1 MCVDH
6 AGLALFPSASA
17 FRCVGR
23 LAFPLYCFLL
33 AQGFAHTRDIRAYA
47 RRLLLLACVSEIPF
61 DLLIFGRLSSAM
73 EQNVV
78 FSLLLGLLALCA
90 ARALS
95 ARPLPCALSI
105 LALMLLAMVT
115 QVSFGWL
122 GVALCLAYGYAG
134 GDKKRQ
140 ALFTV
145 LLTLLY
151 SASLLFSGVARGW
164 VTISLCAALSAIPI
178 LLYNGRLGPHGKA
191 LTFFF
196 YAAYPLH
203 LCALL
208 IVRALRTFWGD
219 GAYACRNPESSIETL
234 LPEKERIPS
243 SRMRQ
248 SSRESAL
255 RSTQRKSA
263 SAEREY
269 GRVYTPSSSGVSVC
283 R

>member
-1 MCVDH
+1 
-6 AGLALFPSASA
+6 
-17 FRCVGR
+17 
-23 LAFPLYCFLL
+23 
-33 AQGFAHTRDIRAYA
+33 
-47 RRLLLLACVSEIPF
+47 
-61 DLLIFGRLSSAM
+61 M

-140 ALFTV
+140 ALFTA

-164 VTISLCAALSAIPI
+164 VTISLCAALSAVPI
-178 LLYNGRLGPHGKA
+178 LLYNGRPGPHGKA

-208 IVRALRTFWGD
+208 IVRALR
-219 GAYACRNPESSIETL
+219 I
-234 LPEKERIPS
+234 IPPYF
-243 SRMRQ
+243 
-248 SSRESAL
+248 L
-255 RSTQRKSA
+255 
-263 SAEREY
+263 
-269 GRVYTPSSSGVSVC
+269 G
-283 R
+283 

>member
-1 MCVDH
+1 MFHSLKRRGSALSSFVLRLIALVCMCVDH

-122 GVALCLAYGYAG
+122 
-134 GDKKRQ
+134 
-140 ALFTV
+140 FTV

-164 VTISLCAALSAIPI
+164 VTISLCAALSAVPI
-178 LLYNGRLGPHGKA
+178 LLYNGRPGPHGKA

-208 IVRALRTFWGD
+208 IVRALR
-219 GAYACRNPESSIETL
+219 I
-234 LPEKERIPS
+234 IPPYF
-243 SRMRQ
+243 
-248 SSRESAL
+248 L
-255 RSTQRKSA
+255 
-263 SAEREY
+263 
-269 GRVYTPSSSGVSVC
+269 G
-283 R
+283 

>member
-1 MCVDH
+1 MFIDH
-6 AGLALFPSASA
+6 AGLALFPSVGI
-17 FRCVGR
+17 FRCIGR
-23 LAFPLYCFLL
+23 LAFPLYCFLV
-33 AQGFAHTRDIRAYA
+33 AQGFRHTRDIRAYA
-47 RRLLLLACVSEIPF
+47 RRLLLLACISEIPF
-61 DLLIFGRLSSAM
+61 DLLIFGSPSSAM

-122 GVALCLAYGYAG
+122 LCLAYGYAG

-164 VTISLCAALSAIPI
+164 VTISLCAALSAVPI
-178 LLYNGRLGPHGKA
+178 LLYNGRPGPHGKA

-208 IVRALRTFWGD
+208 IVRALR
-219 GAYACRNPESSIETL
+219 I
-234 LPEKERIPS
+234 IPPYF
-243 SRMRQ
+243 
-248 SSRESAL
+248 L
-255 RSTQRKSA
+255 
-263 SAEREY
+263 
-269 GRVYTPSSSGVSVC
+269 G
-283 R
+283 

>member
-1 MCVDH
+1 
-6 AGLALFPSASA
+6 
-17 FRCVGR
+17 
-23 LAFPLYCFLL
+23 
-33 AQGFAHTRDIRAYA
+33 
-47 RRLLLLACVSEIPF
+47 
-61 DLLIFGRLSSAM
+61 
-73 EQNVV
+73 
-78 FSLLLGLLALCA
+78 
-90 ARALS
+90 
-95 ARPLPCALSI
+95 
-105 LALMLLAMVT
+105 MLLAMVT

-178 LLYNGRLGPHGKA
+178 LLYNGRPGLHGKA

-208 IVRALRTFWGD
+208 IVRALRIIPPYFWG
-219 GAYACRNPESSIETL
+219 
-234 LPEKERIPS
+234 
-243 SRMRQ
+243 
-248 SSRESAL
+248 
-255 RSTQRKSA
+255 
-263 SAEREY
+263 
-269 GRVYTPSSSGVSVC
+269 
-283 R
+283 

>member
-1 MCVDH
+1 MFHSPKRRGSALSSFVLRLIALVCMCVDH

-17 FRCVGR
+17 FRCIGR

-47 RRLLLLACVSEIPF
+47 RRLLLLACVSELPF

-145 LLTLLY
+145 LLTLL
-151 SASLLFSGVARGW
+151 FSGVARGW
-164 VTISLCAALSAIPI
+164 VTISLCAALSAVPI
-178 LLYNGRLGPHGKA
+178 LLYNGRPGPHGKA

-208 IVRALRTFWGD
+208 IVRALR
-219 GAYACRNPESSIETL
+219 I
-234 LPEKERIPS
+234 IPPYF
-243 SRMRQ
+243 
-248 SSRESAL
+248 L
-255 RSTQRKSA
+255 
-263 SAEREY
+263 
-269 GRVYTPSSSGVSVC
+269 G
-283 R
+283 

>member
-1 MCVDH
+1 MERT
-6 AGLALFPSASA
+6 SS
-17 FRCVGR
+17 FRCFWAACAVRGR
-23 LAFPLYCFLL
+23 
-33 AQGFAHTRDIRAYA
+33 
-47 RRLLLLACVSEIPF
+47 
-61 DLLIFGRLSSAM
+61 GR
-73 EQNVV
+73 
-78 FSLLLGLLALCA
+78 
-90 ARALS
+90 LS

-164 VTISLCAALSAIPI
+164 VTISLCAALSAVPI
-178 LLYNGRLGPHGKA
+178 LLYNGRPGPHGKA

-208 IVRALRTFWGD
+208 IVRVLRIIRPYFLG
-219 GAYACRNPESSIETL
+219 
-234 LPEKERIPS
+234 
-243 SRMRQ
+243 
-248 SSRESAL
+248 
-255 RSTQRKSA
+255 
-263 SAEREY
+263 
-269 GRVYTPSSSGVSVC
+269 
-283 R
+283 